1 MGLGPLEKAGSGPPM
16 TPLEKNSVIKVSAIV
31 FFFLVSAKVL
41 NFFKKI
47 LIGQLFGVSWVAD
60 AFFAASYLPY
70 YVAIFFE
77 GIVFLGFL
85 PIFSQVLSQKGKE
98 EANQFVSEVLIFV
111 SLVTVFLVLLA
122 WVGAPWIIR
131 EIVPGFSAGKQ
142 ELTRSL
148 FQILSLVVIFISL
161 TSFFKA
167 LNSYFEDNAVAASS
181 GLLDTAVTIGL
192 TLLTWKFLGIAGAA
206 WAAVVG
212 ALTALTFQAASLFRK
227 HLVFSARFSIRTA
240 WLKQLFVFL
249 IPMGVIWAF
258 QQIPVVILNR
268 FGSGMWEGTISAL
281 VISHTLTTV
290 PMGLV
295 SHTVLFTVFPS
306 LAKQAH
312 QATPEEVRQTFF
324 QTLRGGCFIL
334 VPVGFLLTGL
344 ARPLA
349 ALFFGG
355 GGISIEGTQRI
366 ANSLACFGWATFA
379 LYADLFMTQSLI
391 AVRKTTPAIFLSASR
406 AVLTYVIGYV
416 LSIHWDYQGLALS
429 FSLALVINFFLFFPL
444 FFRMSP
450 FSQGWGDLFKYSLK
464 LVLASSFAF
473 LILAATRQWS
483 VAEWLSSP
491 RWFLALILIAGL
503 GGGAAFYLIF
513 VAWFRVE
520 EIRSMARGLKQ
531 AWFQR
536 QWWLGESNE

>member
-1 MGLGPLEKAGSGPPM
+1 M
-16 TPLEKNSVIKVSAIV
+16 TPLQKNAVIRTSAIV
-31 FFFLVSAKVL
+31 FFFLVSAKLL

-85 PIFSQVLSQKGKE
+85 PIFSQVLSQKGRE
-98 EANQFVSEVLIFV
+98 EANRFVSEVLFFV
-111 SLVTVFLVLLA
+111 SLVTVCLVLLA
-122 WVGAPWIIR
+122 WVGAPWIVR
-131 EIVPGFSAGKQ
+131 EIVPGFSAAKQ
-142 ELTRSL
+142 QLTQSL
-148 FQILSLVVIFISL
+148 FQVLSLVVIFISL

-181 GLLDTAVTIGL
+181 GLMDTAVTIGL
-192 TLLTWKFLGIAGAA
+192 TLLTWKFFGIAGAA
-206 WAAVVG
+206 WAAVIG
-212 ALTALTFQAASLFRK
+212 AFTALIFQAASLFRK
-227 HLVFSARFSIRTA
+227 HLVFSGRLSIHTA
-240 WLKQLFVFL
+240 WLRQLFVFL
-249 IPMGVIWAF
+249 IPMGAIWAF

-312 QATPEEVRQTFF
+312 QAAPEEVRQTFF
-324 QTLRGGCFIL
+324 QTLRGGYFIL

-355 GGISIEGTQRI
+355 GGISVEGTQRI

-391 AVRKTTPAIFLSASR
+391 AVRKTTPAIFLSGCR

-416 LSIHWDYQGLALS
+416 LSTVWDYQGLALS
-429 FSLALVINFFLFFPL
+429 FSLALVINFFLFFPV

-450 FSQGWGDLFKYSLK
+450 FSQGWGDIFKYSLK
-464 LVLASSFAF
+464 LILASSFSL

-483 VAEWLSSP
+483 VAEWLGFP
-491 RWFLALILIAGL
+491 RWLLVLVLGL
-503 GGGAAFYLIF
+503 GFVGGGGLYLGL
-513 VAWFRVE
+513 VALFRVE
-520 EIRSMARGLKQ
+520 EIRTVMQGFKQ
-531 AWFQR
+531 AWLER
-536 QWWLGESNE
+536 QWWLGEANE